1 MVAIA
6 FSCGLGLGVVL
17 GASLWSGAQYLA
29 RLSQA
34 AAHRKQMAEWRQ
46 ASVTQQKRV
55 EKAKADLRMQFGN
68 EMSPEQERIMEAEL
82 GKIYKDLPNTQIP
95 RGS

>member
-17 GASLWSGAQYLA
+17 GAGLWSGAQYLA
-29 RLSQA
+29 RLAQA

-46 ASVTQQKRV
+46 ASVTQQKQI
-55 EKAKADLRMQFGN
+55 EKAKADLRMQYGDQ
-68 EMSPEQERIMEAEL
+68 MTPEQDRIMQQEL
-82 GKIYKDLPNTQIP
+82 GKIFKQLPNP
-95 RGS
+95 GMK